1 MAADATLSVAVVAEV
16 EGFKSGFNQVGVSIG
31 DLQRKILAYKDIVA
45 NSLDTKVIAKYNAMI
60 EATSA
65 ELTRLNSIGKKGFD
79 SLGNSVLANGQKVA
93 KGSNQ
98 AGMALTDLGRIAQD
112 IPYGF
117 QGIQN
122 NLNPMIESFQRLKT
136 ETGSTGGAL
145 KAMGSSLMGPAGLGI
160 ALSVVSAAILLYQ
173 EYTRKAK
180 KETDGLSS
188 SVDVVSKSFEAASYK
203 DALKNVDELRINIGL
218 AKDGFLKK
226 EEVLKQYNETIG
238 KTTGEVNS
246 LNEAETAL
254 NKNAEA
260 YIKFT
265 LLKATAQLAL
275 EAAAKKSFEA
285 AQKLSQSDSDALG
298 TVDDYLLSNPK
309 LASIRK
315 RSAERRKKEASD
327 DLIKE
332 KDAFLKI
339 ASSFQDQA
347 AKLAKD
353 SGFNFFD
360 SNKGTKPNNSKQIQF
375 LKDQK
380 EILENE
386 LEELQKGFKAQAGS
400 NPFVD
405 LFKTIGDEITVSTN
419 LIDNQIERFNG
430 IISSIEPQ
438 AYTDALDEYL
448 KATADFESGIKDIG
462 ENAISYV
469 GDFFTS
475 LGEAMASGDFSNFG
489 QDILKAFAGFLGQL
503 GQLFIKQGVAEI
515 GFGIAKNLILPGSG
529 VPNIAGGSGMIA
541 AGAAISIGSGLI
553 GAGGGR
559 NNDSGPPRRR
569 IPGFAKGV
577 TNFSGGLAIVGEQ
590 GPELVDLPP
599 GSDVIP
605 NNRIGQISQGSQNII
620 LSGSLGIR
628 MGELF
633 VELQREEKIRRRT
646 S

>member
-60 EATSA
+60 EVTLM

-98 AGMALTDLGRIAQD
+98 AGMALNDLGRIAQD
-112 IPYGF
+112 LPYGF
-117 QGIQN
+117 SGIQN

-145 KAMGSSLMGPAGLGI
+145 KAMGSSLLGAGGLGL
-160 ALSVVSAAILLYQ
+160 ALSVVSAGILLYQ
-173 EYTRKAK
+173 EYQRKAK
-180 KETDGLSS
+180 KATDDSTDSNKKYQDSLNSLADSAAGEISKLSLLYGAS
-188 SVDVVSKSFEAASYK
+188 QDVSRSLSDRKRAV
-203 DALKNVDELRINIGL
+203 DALQ
-218 AKDGFLKK
+218 
-226 EEVLKQYNETIG
+226 KQYPSYFKNISDEAILAG
-238 KTTGEVNS
+238 KASGAYKQLTQDLINAAVVRGGES
-246 LNEAETAL
+246 
-254 NKNAEA
+254 
-260 YIKFT
+260 
-265 LLKATAQLAL
+265 
-275 EAAAKKSFEA
+275 
-285 AQKLSQSDSDALG
+285 
-298 TVDDYLLSNPK
+298 
-309 LASIRK
+309 
-315 RSAERRKKEASD
+315 
-327 DLIKE
+327 LIKE
-332 KDAFLKI
+332 QTSELIKLSLQANVAAMKMKGLTDAQRQVMASGATTIAVDENGDMENLSGLKMRYTNKITEIQRAVEAISSQFNISTLLGFSDDDTKKTKKARKKGETNPFLGI
-339 ASSFQDQA
+339 EPQSI
-347 AKLAKD
+347 
-353 SGFNFFD
+353 SGKFKTTAN
-360 SNKGTKPNNSKQIQF
+360 
-375 LKDQK
+375 
-380 EILENE
+380 EIL
-386 LEELQKGFKAQAGS
+386 
-400 NPFVD
+400 
-405 LFKTIGDEITVSTN
+405 ISTD